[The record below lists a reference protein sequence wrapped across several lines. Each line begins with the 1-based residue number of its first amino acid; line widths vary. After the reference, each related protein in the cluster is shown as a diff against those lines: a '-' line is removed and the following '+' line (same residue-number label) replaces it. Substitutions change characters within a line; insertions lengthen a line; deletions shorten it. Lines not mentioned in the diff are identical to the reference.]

1 MKSIFNNITT
11 LPSGCNNTSGKKQRN
26 TAYLKYCIHLL
37 LIVPFFLGTSGLVK
51 AQSCSTGSP
60 TILAKWDFVP
70 ERTDCNGAVARQGYS
85 FGGGLGGGAA
95 AALNKNQYTYCPGYN
110 SGCGE
115 GVLGSIGHFNTNN
128 FAYALCLANFY
139 EPTAPYSAPYDPT
152 STVWNP
158 DGPANI
164 YINYLIPEGSAG
176 CLTSFVPGI
185 SRVGAGDK
193 GDFETQGVTVYRN
206 GVQIY
211 NQTLPIAGGSGPT
224 FNFPNTSGFCSD
236 GSVDV
241 QFKIVFG
248 LVHQIKKGSIGYDDI
263 LINGTCGSSPSPVAS
278 VNQATCGA
286 TSANADGSITLTN
299 FGATDKYDY
308 TTGSTYT
315 GTATYATGS
324 TTIPVDGIITS
335 TLANPTTPQTYTVR
349 VFTATC
355 YTDRTV
361 TLKPIICVNPNA
373 CTDPPYG
380 MVFNVVSATCT
391 GSNIVNSDAQVE
403 ITGVESSDKIGI
415 SAGEQYT
422 GVIYAN
428 AQSLSGGAYTF
439 TGLPN
444 PVGSQVY
451 TIRAFNGGDDCF
463 ADSTFTLNQKSCG
476 PCQTACV
483 SLSSIAVSD
492 AVLSNNTACYT
503 ACTGTQNIDLKLT
516 AGVSPTTGS
525 TCGSTGTDFVWTFTL
540 QNTGTMAATDIQIA
554 DATPFGLAI
563 SSSNPS
569 TGTHSQSGGWL
580 VPSLAAGA
588 SATLTVTTK
597 ALVAGTYKY
606 IVEVMTAAPLND
618 PNSIPG
624 NGISTEDDY
633 SSATATVTGN
643 SSPTISK
650 EFSPMQTKANMPTR
664 LTIKITNNEST
675 PVNLTADFIDTFPT
689 SPAAMVVATTPNLS
703 SNLTGVIA
711 TAGGTSIKI
720 PSGTVLLPGLNQIS
734 VDVTVPSDGTYCNDI
749 AVGSLKTTVG
759 NNCVVANAC
768 VTANGTY
775 QIPPSIKKSFS
786 ASSVNTNTNA
796 TLTITI
802 QNQDP
807 LNFTLNENFVDFL
820 PAGLILGGATS
831 GTCPNISTFGSTNQ
845 IGITAGAVIS
855 SGSCTIV
862 VPVKSATAGTYC
874 NKIVMNQLLGTIGT
888 NVNIGNQDIAEACLT
903 VVSTPCT
910 TINLTGITP
919 SSVGSVVRGG
929 TVNLSAEGIGKG
941 SKTLY
946 RWTNTAGGAF
956 STQNTP
962 TTWTAPQTSGTYTIS
977 VVGDNTLTGY
987 GTCSALATYSLT
999 VVDPP
1004 VFDLALTKI
1013 LANGQ
1018 ASTVASGAT
1027 VTFNVGVIN
1036 QGNVDATNV
1045 QLTDYIPTG
1054 LTLNDPTWTAVGGKA
1069 SLNTPIPSILAG
1081 QTVTRAIT
1089 FTVNSSFS
1097 GTVTNSAE
1105 ISAATGGTDIDSSPD
1120 SDNTNDGTP
1129 KNDVISEN
1137 HKTNP
1142 LDDEDDSDVES
1153 LSVVSCTNTNLAASV
1168 VMSPT
1173 TIRSQSDIVQVTYA
1187 LVNKGGIAVNNV
1199 TFNGKVT
1206 LFNRT
1211 GTSTTLTLTKQGD
1224 TGNDG
1229 IMLPNEAWI
1238 YTGTFT
1244 NTYSPGDVFV
1254 VTGEANGLCGGV
1266 STIKAAAADL
1276 LYTVGINMD
1285 VQLVDACYQPGSTI
1299 KANLVTRLLIDEDAA
1314 LNPGSIDLG
1323 GIVIPL
1329 PKRHFEGRNL
1339 MITVNGVNGG
1349 VAFNPFSPPAGVN
1362 ITAFTDQGSDSGHS
1376 TTNILDESEPIN
1388 TFRAPCTAI
1397 GQNDV
1402 SCDFPDWVFRI
1413 DIPVPANYSGTTF
1426 NIAASDAFTL
1436 FQAIENPAG
1445 SGTFGTY
1452 TDITPV
1458 AGAGGADTEIAN
1470 ASPVAT
1476 IAAIAT
1482 NPTCGG
1488 PTVNVDGKIT
1498 LTGFATTDK
1507 YAYSTGSTYGGT
1519 TIYATAS
1526 AIPTDGVLVNNLAN
1540 PSGSQTY
1547 TVRIF
1552 NASNCY
1558 IDRTVTLTQNTCS
1571 CPIVTAPVI
1580 TNVARCGVGTLN
1592 ATLSTGC
1599 ATGSS
1604 LKLFSDAA
1612 LTTNV
1617 TSQFTVNASLLTSPS
1632 LTSVT
1637 TYYATCVHDTYP
1649 TCSSSISSFTLTVN
1663 ALPAASISA
1672 SATNATCNV
1681 MVSNNDG
1688 AITLAGF
1695 ANTDKYAY
1703 TLGSTYIGSTTY
1715 AGATSIPSNGIVLA
1729 NIVNPAIS
1737 QAYTVRII
1745 NSNECYIDHT
1755 ATIMNAPCNVFD
1767 LALTKKLGT
1776 GQAATV
1782 AAGGTV
1788 TFTISVINQGNVDAA
1803 NVQIT
1808 DYIPTG
1814 LTLNDPNWTLVS
1826 GKATLNTPI
1835 SSLIAGQT
1843 TTRDITF
1850 TVGSAVT
1857 GTITNTSEIS
1867 AATGGTDYDS
1877 TPDAII
1883 NNDDPVQND
1892 LITGHRKQNSTDD
1905 EDDHDIESITVVQ
1918 CTNADFA
1925 ASLLLSPNTIHS
1937 QSDVTQLTYAL
1948 VNNGQLPLGNVNFAG
1963 KVKLFNSVTA
1973 TSTTLTLSK
1982 QGDTNNDGIMN
1993 PNEAW
1998 IYTGTFASAYTPG
2011 DVFIIT
2017 GEANAVCGGVSAI
2030 KAAAADLLYTVGV
2043 NMDVQIVDTCY
2054 KAGGTMKVDLIT
2066 RLLIDEDM
2074 ALNPGSI
2081 TVGGITIPLPKRHFE
2096 GRNLMITVNGVNGG
2110 LAFNPF
2116 NPPAG
2121 LTITPFIDQ
2130 AADKGRNINNVLDE
2144 SEPID
2149 SIRNPCT
2156 AAGQNDISCEFP
2168 DWVFRMQLSIPTNQT
2183 GNKVSV
2189 TASDEFNLFQ
2199 SVENPVGSGLFDA
2212 FVDIT
2217 PSTGAGGVKSDSIS
2231 LCVDNCTLTK
2241 PTINTITPTP
2251 ATCNAST
2258 VNNNAKI
2265 NIKGILNGVKYS
2277 WGTDTTILSFTNA
2290 SPLVGDSITITGLV
2304 NPSQSTTYYFRIYN
2318 SMGCYITV
2326 STVLKATNCS
2336 VCQGVTYTICPG
2348 ENYLVNAPV
2357 GTTGIQWYRNGVAI
2371 PSPLGTTTNLLVSSI
2386 GEYTFTSTSS
2396 GSSCIDSLCCPV
2408 KVIAG
2413 NCCSKP
2419 TLTGIAATGATCN
2432 GSIARSDAS
2441 INITGVLNGVKYAWG
2456 TDTTLFSF
2464 TNATVVSGNTINIA
2478 GLANPSQSLTY
2489 YFRIYNSSDCYTTV
2503 STVLSTTICGNCPGT
2518 SYTIC
2523 PGESYLATTPSGT
2536 TGVQWYKNG
2545 IAIPAPLGTGTTL
2558 VISTI
2563 GQYTF
2568 VGAGSSAGCSD
2579 TLCCPINVVAGSCC
2593 SQPTFAGI
2601 TATKAT
2607 CNGNIISNN
2616 ATITLTG
2623 VLNGTKYAYGTDKS
2637 LFNPTVTQAI
2647 GGSTINIGGIANPSV
2662 PVTYYIRIYGI
2673 AGDCYTDTS
2682 VVVNPTSCPV
2692 PCQPVC
2698 LPIGFKR
2705 N

>member
-1 MKSIFNNITT
+1 MKSVFNNKIM
-11 LPSGCNNTSGKKQRN
+11 LLNEYDYSLKQKQQDR
-26 TAYLKYCIHLL
+26 ACQKYYINLL
-37 LIVPFFLGTSGLVK
+37 LIVSFLFGMNGLVK

-60 TILAKWDFVP
+60 TILAKWDFDGNNI
-70 ERTDCNGAVARQGYS
+70 DCNGALARQGYL
-85 FGGGLGGGAA
+85 FGAGLGAGGAPI
-95 AALNKNQYTYCPGYN
+95 LDKNQYTYCPGYN

-115 GVLGSIGHFNTNN
+115 GVLGSIGHRNTNN
-128 FAYALCLANFY
+128 FANALCLGNFY
-139 EPTAPYSAPYDPT
+139 SPIPNTAPFDPT

-164 YINYLIPEGSAG
+164 YINYLIPEGNAG
-176 CLTSFVPGI
+176 CLTSFVPAI

-206 GVQIY
+206 GIQIY
-211 NQTLPIAGGSGPT
+211 NQTLPIAGGNGPT
-224 FNFPNTSGFCSD
+224 FNFPNTSDFCSD
-236 GSVDV
+236 GSTDV

-248 LVHQIKKGSIGYDDI
+248 LVHQIKLGSIGYDDI

-278 VNQATCGA
+278 VSQATCGA
-286 TSANADGSITLTN
+286 TTANADGSITLTN
-299 FGATDKYDY
+299 FGDTDKYDY

-315 GTATYATGS
+315 GTATYASGS
-324 TTIPVDGIITS
+324 TAIPADGVITS
-335 TLANPTTPQTYTVR
+335 TLANPATPQTYTVR

-361 TLKPIICVNPNA
+361 TLQPVVCINPNA
-373 CTDPPYG
+373 CPDPPYG
-380 MVFNVVSATCT
+380 MVLNTIPATCT
-391 GSNIVNSDAQVE
+391 ATDEVNADAQVE
-403 ITGVESSDKIGI
+403 VTGVQSSDKVGI
-415 SAGEQYT
+415 SAGTTYT
-422 GVIYAN
+422 GATYTN
-428 AQSLSGGAYTF
+428 AQTLSGGAYTF

-451 TIRAFNGGDDCF
+451 TIRTFNGGDDCF
-463 ADSTFTLNQKSCG
+463 ADSTFTINQKSCG
-476 PCQTACV
+476 LCQTACV
-483 SLSSIAVSD
+483 TVSSVMVSD
-492 AVLSNNTACYT
+492 AVPSNNQTCYT
-503 ACTGTQNIDLKLT
+503 ACTGTQNIDLKLS
-516 AGVSPTTGS
+516 ASVNPSNGG

-540 QNTGTMAATDIQIA
+540 QNTGTMAATNIQIT
-554 DATPFGLAI
+554 DATPSGLILVSANA
-563 SSSNPS
+563 SAGSYA
-569 TGTHSQSGGWL
+569 HSVGWL
-580 VPSLAAGA
+580 VPSLAAGT

-606 IVEVMTAAPLND
+606 IAELMTANPLND
-618 PNSIPG
+618 PSSTPG
-624 NGISTEDDY
+624 NGIITEDDY
-633 SSATATVTGN
+633 SSATITVTGN

-650 EFSPMQTKANMPTR
+650 EFSPMQTKANKPTR

-689 SPAAMVVATTPNLS
+689 IPAAMVVATTPNLAT
-703 SNLTGVIA
+703 NLTGVIA
-711 TAGGTSIKI
+711 TAGGTSIKV

-734 VDVTVPSDGTYCNDI
+734 VDVIVPSDGTYCNDI
-749 AVGSLKTTVG
+749 AVGILKTTVG
-759 NNCVVANAC
+759 NNCLAADAC

-786 ASSVNTNTNA
+786 TSSVNTNTNA

-807 LNFTLNENFVDFL
+807 LNFTLNENFVDRL
-820 PAGLILGGATS
+820 PTGLILGGATS
-831 GTCPNISTFGSTNQ
+831 GTCPNISTFGSTDQ
-845 IGITAGAVIS
+845 VGLTAGAVIPT
-855 SGSCTIV
+855 GSCTIV
-862 VPVKSATAGTYC
+862 VPVKAATAGTYC
-874 NKIVMNQLLGTIGT
+874 NRILLNQLLGTIGT

-903 VVSTPCT
+903 VVATPCA

-919 SSVGSVVRGG
+919 SSAGSVVRGG
-929 TVNLSAEGIGKG
+929 TVNLSAEGTGKG

-946 RWTNTAGGAF
+946 RWTNTAGAF

-962 TTWTAPQTSGTYTIS
+962 TTWTAPQTPGTYTIS

-987 GTCSALATYSLT
+987 GTCTALATYSLT

-1004 VFDLALTKI
+1004 VFDLALTKT
-1013 LANGQ
+1013 LASGQ
-1018 ASTVASGAT
+1018 SSTVASGAT
-1027 VTFNVGVIN
+1027 VTFNVNIIN

-1054 LTLNDPTWTAVGGKA
+1054 LTLNDPAWTAVGGKA
-1069 SLNTPIPSILAG
+1069 SLNTPISSILAG
-1081 QTVTRAIT
+1081 QMVTRAIT
-1089 FTVNSSFS
+1089 FTINSSFA
-1097 GTVTNSAE
+1097 GTVTNSVE

-1120 SDNTNDGTP
+1120 TDNTNDGTP
-1129 KNDVISEN
+1129 KNDVVTEN

-1142 LDDEDDSDVES
+1142 LDDEDDSDIES
-1153 LSVVSCTNTNLAASV
+1153 LSVVSCTNANLVASV

-1173 TIRSQSDIVQVTYA
+1173 TIRSQSDVVQVTYA
-1187 LVNKGGIAVNNV
+1187 LVNKGAIAVNNV
-1199 TFNGKVT
+1199 TFDGKVS

-1211 GTSTTLTLTKQGD
+1211 GTNTTLTLTKQGD

-1266 STIKAAAADL
+1266 STIKAATADL
-1276 LYTVGINMD
+1276 LYTVGVNMD
-1285 VQLVDACYQPGSTI
+1285 VQLVDACYQPGGTI

-1362 ITAFTDQGSDSGHS
+1362 ITSFTDQGSDLGHS

-1402 SCDFPDWVFRI
+1402 SCDFPDWVFRV

-1426 NIAASDAFTL
+1426 NVAASDAFTL

-1482 NPTCGG
+1482 SPTCSG

-1519 TIYATAS
+1519 AIYTTAS
-1526 AIPTDGVLVNNLAN
+1526 AIPTDGVLVNNLAS

-1558 IDRTVTLTQNTCS
+1558 IDRTVTLTQSTCS

-1592 ATLSTGC
+1592 ATLFTGC

-1612 LTTNV
+1612 LTINV
-1617 TSQFTVNASLLTSPS
+1617 TSQFTVNASLLTSQS
-1632 LTSVT
+1632 LTSST

-1649 TCSSSISSFTLTVN
+1649 TCSSSTSSFTLTVN

-1681 MVSNNDG
+1681 MVSSNDG

-1703 TLGSTYIGSTTY
+1703 TLGGTYTGSTTY

-1745 NSNECYIDHT
+1745 NSHECYIDRT
-1755 ATIMNAPCNVFD
+1755 ATITNAPCNVFD

-1788 TFTISVINQGNVDAA
+1788 TFTINIINQGNVDAS
-1803 NVQIT
+1803 NIQIT

-1814 LTLNDPNWTLVS
+1814 LTLNDPNWTSVS

-1835 SSLIAGQT
+1835 SSLLAGQT

-1867 AATGGTDYDS
+1867 ATTGGTDYDS

-1883 NNDDPVQND
+1883 NNDGSVQND
-1892 LITGHRKQNSTDD
+1892 VIIGHHKQNSADD
-1905 EDDHDIESITVVQ
+1905 EDDNDIESITVVQ

-1925 ASLLLSPNTIHS
+1925 ASVLLSPNTIHS

-1948 VNNGQLPLGNVNFAG
+1948 VNNGQLPLGNINFVG

-1973 TSTTLTLSK
+1973 TSTNLTLSK

-1998 IYTGTFASAYTPG
+1998 IYTGTFASAYIPG

-2017 GEANAVCGGVSAI
+2017 GEANAVCGGVSTI

-2054 KAGGTMKVDLIT
+2054 KVGGTMKVDLIT

-2081 TVGGITIPLPKRHFE
+2081 TVGGLTIPLPKRHFE

-2121 LTITPFIDQ
+2121 VTVTPFVDQ
-2130 AADKGRNINNVLDE
+2130 VADKGRNTNNVLDE

-2156 AAGQNDISCEFP
+2156 AVGQNDISCEFP
-2168 DWVFRMQLSIPTNQT
+2168 DWVFRMQLPVPTNQT
-2183 GNKVSV
+2183 GSKVSV
-2189 TASDEFNLFQ
+2189 TASDAFNLFQ

-2241 PTINTITPTP
+2241 PTINTIISTP

-2304 NPSQSTTYYFRIYN
+2304 NPSQLTTYYFRIYN

-2326 STVLKATNCS
+2326 STVLKTTNCS

-2348 ENYLVNAPV
+2348 ESYLVNAPV

-2396 GSSCIDSLCCPV
+2396 TSSCIDSLCCPV
-2408 KVIAG
+2408 KFIAG
-2413 NCCSKP
+2413 NCCSQP
-2419 TLTGIAATGATCN
+2419 TFTGIAATGATCN
-2432 GSIARSDAS
+2432 GSVMNNDAS
-2441 INITGVLNGVKYAWG
+2441 IN
-2456 TDTTLFSF
+2456 
-2464 TNATVVSGNTINIA
+2464 
-2478 GLANPSQSLTY
+2478 
-2489 YFRIYNSSDCYTTV
+2489 
-2503 STVLSTTICGNCPGT
+2503 
-2518 SYTIC
+2518 
-2523 PGESYLATTPSGT
+2523 
-2536 TGVQWYKNG
+2536 
-2545 IAIPAPLGTGTTL
+2545 
-2558 VISTI
+2558 
-2563 GQYTF
+2563 
-2568 VGAGSSAGCSD
+2568 
-2579 TLCCPINVVAGSCC
+2579 
-2593 SQPTFAGI
+2593 
-2601 TATKAT
+2601 
-2607 CNGNIISNN
+2607 
-2616 ATITLTG
+2616 LTG
-2623 VLNGTKYAYGTDKS
+2623 ILNGTKYAYGTDKS
-2637 LFNPTVTQAI
+2637 LFNPAVTQAI

-2682 VVVNPTSCPV
+2682 VVVNPTTCPV
-2692 PCQPVC
+2692 QCKPIC